1 MNANNPL
8 VRLVAAGAIVAVAII
23 GLWQAGILFPEDE
36 ATVTTPDGTAKVFA
50 AVTDV
55 DTPVFEDKSVGL
67 GEGQLAP
74 DFEFS
79 TFDGERMRLSD
90 LRGRPIF
97 LNFWASW
104 CGPCRKEMPNMQT
117 MIEKYGGANN
127 LVVLAVNNGES
138 LTRAQSFLE
147 NIEVELSEYGYD
159 PTAQVVRRYNVA
171 GLPVSYFID
180 ADGVITRVINGE
192 LSFNV
197 MESSVLEVI
206 AGHRALAN

>member
-8 VRLVAAGAIVAVAII
+8 VRLAAAGAIVAVAVL
-23 GLWQAGILFPEDE
+23 GLWQAGLLFGEDE
-36 ATVTTPDGTAKVFA
+36 ATVTTPDGTAKIFA
-50 AVTDV
+50 ATTDV
-55 DTPVFEDKSVGL
+55 DTPIFESKSVGL
-67 GEGQLAP
+67 NEGQLAP

-79 TFDGERMRLSD
+79 TFDGQRMRLSD
-90 LRGRPIF
+90 LRGQPVF

-117 MIEKYGGANN
+117 MIEKYGGTNN

-138 LTRAQSFLE
+138 LTRAESFLK

-159 PTAQVVRRYNVA
+159 PTAQIVRRYNVS

-180 ADGVITRVINGE
+180 SDGVITRVINGE
-192 LSFNV
+192 VSFNV
-197 MESSVLEVI
+197 MESSVLEAI
-206 AGHRALAN
+206 AGHKALAN

>member
-1 MNANNPL
+1 MNANNSL
-8 VRLVAAGAIVAVAII
+8 IRLIAAGAIVAVAVL
-23 GLWQAGILFPEDE
+23 GLWQAGVLFPEDE
-36 ATVTTPDGTAKVFA
+36 ATVETPDGTAKIFA
-50 AVTDV
+50 ASTDV
-55 DTPVFEDKSVGL
+55 ETPVVDGKSVGL
-67 GEGQLAP
+67 DEGDLAP

-90 LRGRPIF
+90 LRGKPIF

-117 MIEKYGGANN
+117 MLEKYGAQG

-138 LTRAQSFLE
+138 LTRAQSFID
-147 NIEVELSEYGYD
+147 NIEVQLSDYAYD
-159 PTAQVVRRYNVA
+159 PTAQIVRRYNATA
-171 GLPVSYFID
+171 GLPVSFFID
-180 ADGVITRVINGE
+180 ADGVITRAVAGE

-206 AGHRALAN
+206 AGYEAIGQ